1 MGGHPFSEILCTL
14 CSKPVDLTVDL
25 YADENGRAV
34 HEQCYVTRLLA
45 TRWQAS
51 LVQ

>member
-1 MGGHPFSEILCTL
+1 MGGHPFPEIPCKI

-25 YADENGRAV
+25 YADENGSAV
-34 HEQCYVTRLLA
+34 HEQCYVRRMLA